1 MTIRPP
7 EEFKSGEPGLYANV
21 PEHTYH
27 AFNACSNSRLSLLK
41 QSPAKLKHTIDNPDT
56 SDTPAKI
63 FGRAAHAAVLEPME
77 FAQKYDK
84 ARQCHGTLADGETQC
99 SYNGKARYSGKWYCG
114 RHAPEGE
121 PQNVTALSESDYD
134 AVLGMKEAVYAHR
147 AASHILSFGGG
158 SELSALWIHEE
169 TGQLCKMRID
179 FYAPDVGVLVDYK
192 TTNDL
197 EKQFGVTW
205 DFFDGPL
212 VTLESKALYNYG
224 YHRQGAMYLMGM
236 RALGLNLKDFVVL
249 AQEKDA
255 PFQVVAMRIKGDAL
269 EAGKSELDR
278 LISLYAECERED
290 TWPTFPDGKIIDVTL
305 PEWAF
310 KRIYDTEVMA

>member
-1 MTIRPP
+1 MNIRHAS
-7 EEFKSGEPGLYANV
+7 EFKFGEPGLYRDV
-21 PEHTYH
+21 PDSTYH

-41 QSPAKLKHTIDNPDT
+41 QSPAKLKHAIDNPDDT
-56 SDTPAKI
+56 ETPAKI
-63 FGRAAHAAVLEPME
+63 FGRAAHAAILEPMQ
-77 FAQKYDK
+77 FAQKFDK
-84 ARQCHGTLADGETQC
+84 ARQCHGETKGGDRC
-99 SYNGKARYSGKWYCG
+99 SYNGKERHGGKWYCG

-121 PQNVTALSESDYD
+121 PQNVTALSEDDYD
-134 AVLGMKEAVYAHR
+134 AVLGMRKAVDAHR

-179 FYAPDVGVLVDYK
+179 FYAPDVGILVDYK
-192 TTNDL
+192 TSRDL
-197 EKQFGVTW
+197 ESQFGVTW
-205 DFFDGPL
+205 EFFQSDL
-212 VTLESKALYNYG
+212 ACLESKALYNYG
-224 YHRQGAMYLMGM
+224 YHRQGAFYLLGM

-255 PFQVVAMRIKGDAL
+255 PFQVVAMRIRDDAL
-269 EAGKSELDR
+269 KAGKSELDR

-290 TWPTFPDGKIIDVTL
+290 TWPAFPDGKIIDVTL